1 MVKKSIREYR
11 GAIFDLDGTLIDSMH
26 VWDHLCRDWLLG
38 QGKEP
43 EAGLEQDLDPM
54 TLAQSAEYVIRRYGC
69 TGSTGEIIAQW
80 QGMVLECYK
89 TTIPLKQE
97 TAALVR
103 ELYGAGLKLAV
114 VTSCFP
120 AACEAALQRHGLRS
134 FFSAVLYT
142 GEAPGDKSFPDVWTA
157 AAERLGLAN
166 ADCVVF
172 EDAFHALRGVRAAG
186 MAFAAVYDDT
196 CADWEA
202 MKAGADFTVSGAK
215 LGGI

>member
-1 MVKKSIREYR
+1 
-11 GAIFDLDGTLIDSMH
+11 
-26 VWDHLCRDWLLG
+26 
-38 QGKEP
+38 
-43 EAGLEQDLDPM
+43 
-54 TLAQSAEYVIRRYGC
+54 
-69 TGSTGEIIAQW
+69 
-80 QGMVLECYK
+80 
-89 TTIPLKQE
+89 
-97 TAALVR
+97 
-103 ELYGAGLKLAV
+103 AGLKLAV

-142 GEAPGDKSFPDVWTA
+142 GEAPRDKSFPDVWTA

-172 EDAFHALRGVRAAG
+172 EAAFHALRGVRAAG

-202 MKAGADFTVSGAK
+202 MKAGADWVF
-215 LGGI
+215 GGPPPADRPDGF